1 MEFKDGVI
9 TFHAKSRGELRKWFE
24 KNHEKE
30 SQLWL
35 IVYRKESTVPSV
47 YYDEIVEE
55 ALCFG
60 WIDSKPNKRD
70 AESFYLYL
78 AKRKLKSKWS
88 KLNKQ
93 RVARLI
99 KEKKM
104 TPAGMSMVTV
114 AKKTGTWEALNEV
127 DARVI
132 PADLQKLFD
141 QNKTAFQ
148 NFSAFAPSA
157 QRGILEWI
165 LNAKKP
171 ETRLKRITETVT
183 LAEKNIKA
191 NFPKPQ

>member
-1 MEFKDGVI
+1 MESKDSI
-9 TFHAKSRGELRKWFE
+9 TTFHAKSQADLRKWFE
-24 KNHEKE
+24 LNHEKE
-30 SQLWL
+30 RQLWL

-70 AESFYLYL
+70 SESFYLYL
-78 AKRKLKSKWS
+78 AKRKPASKWS

-104 TPAGMSMVTV
+104 TPAGMRMVTL
-114 AKKTGTWEALNEV
+114 AKKTGTWEALNDV
-127 DARVI
+127 DNRVV

-141 QNKTAFQ
+141 KNKVAFR
-148 NFSAFAPSA
+148 NFSAFPPSA

-165 LNAKKP
+165 LNAKRP
-171 ETRLKRITETVT
+171 ETRLKRITETVS

-191 NFPKPQ
+191 NFPKPN